1 MPLIQNFRYRPEI
14 DGLRAIAVLAVV
26 LYHAGLGV
34 SGGFIGVDVFFVISG
49 FLISS
54 LIIKDLESGKFTLAG
69 FWERRIRR
77 ILPAVAVVVL
87 ATLVAG
93 WFLLLPDDYASLG
106 KSAVFQAL
114 CSANIYFWRIPSGY
128 FAVKVDELPLLHTWS
143 LAVEEQFYMVVPL
156 LLFGSFRMSAFR
168 HRGTLLSF
176 IAAGMAVSL
185 TASICWVVPHPSAA
199 FYSLPSRA
207 WELLCGASVAILPAS
222 ALLNSRTI
230 RETLTWLA
238 LTAIIAPCF
247 LYTKETPFQGLA
259 ALPPCLGTALFI
271 WASSYRQQT
280 TDNRQHTTD
289 NIHQTTYT
297 RQLFPSS
304 SPPDLSS
311 SSASSHIP
319 STSGTGR
326 CWR

>member
-199 FYSLPSRA
+199 FYSLRGSCSVGLPS
-207 WELLCGASVAILPAS
+207 
-222 ALLNSRTI
+222 
-230 RETLTWLA
+230 
-238 LTAIIAPCF
+238 
-247 LYTKETPFQGLA
+247 PFCRHLR
-259 ALPPCLGTALFI
+259 F
-271 WASSYRQQT
+271 
-280 TDNRQHTTD
+280 
-289 NIHQTTYT
+289 
-297 RQLFPSS
+297 
-304 SPPDLSS
+304 
-311 SSASSHIP
+311 
-319 STSGTGR
+319 
-326 CWR
+326 